1 MKLTKTKLKQ
11 LILEELAEMQDKV
24 GVSDNNPKA
33 EAPPLAPAK
42 ALFKREMPKIID
54 MMNRALTRQDMQ
66 QTIQA
71 MERVMIELDGVMK
84 E

>member
-1 MKLTKTKLKQ
+1 MKITKIELKQ
-11 LILEELAEMQDKV
+11 LILEELAEMQDEI
-24 GVSDNNPKA
+24 GASDNNPKV
-33 EAPPLAPAK
+33 ESQPLAPAK
-42 ALFKREMPKIID
+42 ALFKREMPRIIN
-54 MMNRALTRQDMQ
+54 MMNKALTKQDVQ

>member
-1 MKLTKTKLKQ
+1 MKITKSTLKR
-11 LILEELAEMQDKV
+11 LIKEELAEMQDEV
-24 GVSDNNPKA
+24 PVSDASPKP
-33 EAPPLAPAK
+33 EEQPLAPAK

>member
-1 MKLTKTKLKQ
+1 MKITQTKLRQ
-11 LILEELAEMQDKV
+11 LILEELAEMQDEV
-24 GVSDNNPKA
+24 GMGDNNPKP
-33 EAPPLAPAK
+33 EGQPLAPAK